1 MIRNHSAFF
10 FINDGNFRP
19 GFRVSLLFHNLETS
33 YKNLPMHQ
41 PHRLFDFFDQRMSE
55 APQGEMLAAKEGGQ
69 WRIYRTSEVKEIVDQ
84 LSAGLLA
91 LGYGGNNMTVEGRD
105 KIALLSRNRPEW
117 MFLDLAVQQIGVVL
131 VPLYPTIH
139 INDLEFVLNDAEVKA
154 VFVSDEELFL
164 KVQNVRSKVGS
175 IKEVYSF
182 EHVTGAPHWK
192 QILPL
197 AKQEQFQQ
205 LSNISSRI
213 NNDDLFTIIYTSGTT
228 GTPKGVMLSHRNIL
242 SNVMACIPCFP
253 PGENMKALSFLPL
266 NHIFER
272 MVTYL
277 YLFKSTAIYYAES
290 LDTIG
295 DNLKE
300 VKPNMFT
307 TVPRL
312 LEKVY
317 DKIMQKGAELT
328 GIKRKLFFWAH
339 SLAEK
344 FEINK
349 NQGAWYNMQLALA
362 NKIVFSKWREGLG
375 NNIQC
380 IVSGGAACQVRLI
393 RIFTAAR
400 IVIMEGY
407 GLTETSPV
415 IAVNR
420 FNEKDRMFGT
430 VGPLID
436 NVEVKIAEDGEIM
449 CKGPN
454 VMMGYYRRPDLTA
467 DAFKD
472 GWYGTGDIGTLV
484 EGRFLKITDRKKELF
499 KTSGGKYVAPLP
511 IENKLKE
518 SMFIE
523 QVMLVGAEQKFVGAL
538 IVPAFS
544 YLQDWASKHRLPNLP
559 NDELIRH
566 PKVLDLY
573 RELIESFNKFFNHVE
588 QVKKFELLP
597 NEWTVNTGEMTP
609 KLSLKRKVIM
619 EKYRGAVE
627 RIYA

>member
-1 MIRNHSAFF
+1 MN
-10 FINDGNFRP
+10 
-19 GFRVSLLFHNLETS
+19 
-33 YKNLPMHQ
+33 K
-41 PHRLFDFFDQRMSE
+41 PHRLFDFFEQQLASNS
-55 APQGEMLAAKEGGQ
+55 QQTMLAGKEGGQ
-69 WRIYRTSEVKEIVDQ
+69 WHEYSAGESKDIVDK

-91 LGYGGNNMTVEGRD
+91 SGYSANNMSLEGRD
-105 KIALLSRNRPEW
+105 KIAVLAKNRPEW
-117 MFLDLAVQQIGVVL
+117 VFLDLATQQIGVVL

-139 INDLEFVLNDAEVKA
+139 VNDLEFVLNDAQVKA
-154 VFVSDEELFL
+154 VFVNDEELFH
-164 KVQNVRSKVGS
+164 KVQNVRSKVPS

-182 EHVTGAPHWK
+182 EHVNGAPHWK
-192 QILPL
+192 ELLSPG
-197 AKQEQFQQ
+197 KQEHYQQ
-205 LSNISSRI
+205 LTTASSRI
-213 NNDDLFTIIYTSGTT
+213 NNEDLFTIIYTSGTT
-228 GTPKGVMLSHRNIL
+228 GVPKGVMLSHRNIL
-242 SNVMACIPCFP
+242 SNVMSCIPVFP
-253 PGENMKALSFLPL
+253 PGSNQKALSFLPL

-272 MVTYL
+272 MVTYV
-277 YLFKSTAIYYAES
+277 YLFKGASIFYAES
-290 LDTIG
+290 LETIG

-317 DKIMQKGAELT
+317 DKIMQKGSELT
-328 GIKRKLFFWAH
+328 GTKKKLFFWAH
-339 SLAEK
+339 GLAEK

-349 NQGAWYNMQLALA
+349 SGGIWYSMQLALA
-362 NKIVFSKWREGLG
+362 NKLIFSKWREALG

-393 RIFTAAR
+393 RIFTAAK
-400 IVIMEGY
+400 IPIMEGY

-420 FNEKDRMFGT
+420 YEEEGRKFGT

-436 NVEVKIAEDGEIM
+436 NVEVKIAEDGEIL

-454 VMMGYYRRPDLTA
+454 VMMGYYKRPDLTA
-467 DAFKD
+467 EVIND
-472 GWYGTGDIGTLV
+472 GWFATGDIGAMV
-484 EGRFLKITDRKKELF
+484 DNKFLKITDRKKELF

-518 SMFIE
+518 SPYVE
-523 QVMLVGAEQKFVGAL
+523 QMMLVGSERKFVGAL
-538 IVPAFS
+538 IVPAF
-544 YLQDWASKHRLPNLP
+544 PNLREWCRKNNIP
-559 NDELIRH
+559 DGTSEELVRN
-566 PKVLDLY
+566 PKVLELY
-573 RELIESFNKFFNHVE
+573 KDIVESFNKYFNQVE

-597 NEWTVNTGEMTP
+597 NEWTVDTGEMTP

-619 EKYRGAVE
+619 EKYRDAVE